1 MRFFRRG
8 MDGRPGRF
16 RPCLLVRDVSASP
29 EKIPAGFCAQRKKRG
44 DKKTPAFLNAGVV
57 VVPRT
62 GLEPAHLAAHV
73 PETCV
78 STNSTIEAC
87 GCKYTRFSGQNK
99 FFSPPDEKNFV
110 FCFFFRRK
118 IFFEWVK
125 GGRAPFLG
133 VTYKGEV
140 SFKSRIS
147 ALYECLHA
155 RRDQ

>member
-1 MRFFRRG
+1 MRFLRRG

-16 RPCLLVRDVSASP
+16 RPCLLARDVSASP

-99 FFSPPDEKNFV
+99 FFLLRTKKTSFFV
-110 FCFFFRRK
+110 SSS
-118 IFFEWVK
+118 
-125 GGRAPFLG
+125 GGRSFLNGSKGAESLFLG
-133 VTYKGEV
+133 VIYKDEV

-155 RRDQ
+155 RRHQ